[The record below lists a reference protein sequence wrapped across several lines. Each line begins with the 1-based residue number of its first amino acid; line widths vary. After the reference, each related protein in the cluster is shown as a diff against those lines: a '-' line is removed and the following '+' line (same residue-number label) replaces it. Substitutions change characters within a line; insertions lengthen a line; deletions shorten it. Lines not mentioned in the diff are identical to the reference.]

1 MLSVTLLN
9 DGKANQ
15 TKLSNRVYKHKNLV
29 EQLPRRRTRKH
40 RIQSWSFEALKDNLN
55 ALGILNQ
62 LGQVTEGL
70 SEIV

>member
-1 MLSVTLLN
+1 MLSVTLQN
-9 DGKANQ
+9 DGNTNQ
-15 TKLSNRVYKHKNLV
+15 TRLSNRAYMHKNLV
-29 EQLPRRRTRKH
+29 EQLPRRRSRKH
-40 RIQSWSFEALKDNLN
+40 RIQSWSFEVLKDNLN

>member
-1 MLSVTLLN
+1 M
-9 DGKANQ
+9 
-15 TKLSNRVYKHKNLV
+15 HKNLV
-29 EQLPRRRTRKH
+29 EQLPRRRSRKH